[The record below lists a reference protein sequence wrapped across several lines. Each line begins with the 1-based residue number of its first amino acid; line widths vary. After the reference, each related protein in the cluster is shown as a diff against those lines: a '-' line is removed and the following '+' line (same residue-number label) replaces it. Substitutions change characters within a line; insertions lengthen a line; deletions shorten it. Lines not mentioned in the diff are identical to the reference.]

1 MARDSTKGKSR
12 ADRVRTV
19 HQDELRKRLSS
30 QNHIGHLVRIAKD
43 LRDFA
48 IDLDTLQVQRLRAA
62 AEQHRHLVDKYLPS
76 LKAIEHTGDMHT
88 NLSDLL
94 HQLAD
99 TPQTQPSMPVDASL
113 QPDTAPKTLN

>member
-12 ADRVRTV
+12 ADRVRVV

-48 IDLDTLQVQRLRAA
+48 IDLDPLQVQRLRAA

-76 LKAIEHTGDMHT
+76 LKAIEHTGNENTD
-88 NLSDLL
+88 LSTLL
-94 HQLAD
+94 AALSQA
-99 TPQTQPSMPVDASL
+99 QTQPSMPVEAPP
-113 QPDTAPKTLN
+113 QPATAPKRLN